1 MSSISSDSLH
11 EVLETI
17 KNISSSDVS
26 EAMAS
31 FNRYGIVSDN
41 AMDYTRVVY
50 EHGESQLCRK
60 LKEVGFSGEVEVVGK
75 YIDHEGNAYAVYDP
89 TIYTA
94 DEALSWLEDHYRS
107 A

>member
-1 MSSISSDSLH
+1 MSNMSSDSLH

-17 KNISSSDVS
+17 RNISSADVA

-31 FNRYGIVSDN
+31 FNRYGIVSDT

-60 LKEVGFSGEVEVVGK
+60 LNEVGFSGEIKVVGK
-75 YIDHEGNAYAVYDP
+75 YIDHEGNVYAIYDP

-94 DEALSWLEDHYRS
+94 DEALSWLERHYRN

>member
-17 KNISSSDVS
+17 KNISSVDVA

-31 FNRYGIVSDN
+31 FNRHGIVSDTV
-41 AMDYTRVVY
+41 MDYTRVVY
-50 EHGESQLCRK
+50 EHGEDQLCRK
-60 LKEVGFSGEVEVVGK
+60 LKEVGFSGEVKVVGK
-75 YIDHEGNAYAVYDP
+75 YIVHEGNAYAVYDP

-94 DEALSWLEDHYRS
+94 DEALSWLEDHYRN